1 MKTAQAHSGE
11 ACGGFSGDGTACF
24 FERRRLD
31 NCAIAQVARRRR
43 CARLSHQGR
52 SAVKGAWA
60 MQRSDLAA
68 YLLDE
73 VEKQE
78 HMKTLVGITSDQTVL
93 LYAAASLAL
102 FSVLCC
108 LCR

>member
-1 MKTAQAHSGE
+1 
-11 ACGGFSGDGTACF
+11 
-24 FERRRLD
+24 
-31 NCAIAQVARRRR
+31 
-43 CARLSHQGR
+43 
-52 SAVKGAWA
+52 